1 MKNIIRLLA
10 LSIIVGMVL
19 WLAGCTEE
27 TTAPTPLKAPSTEI
41 KTIQP
46 KGYITGKIIDR
57 CTGMAISGAVVSL
70 GYGDTTHY
78 FTSADG
84 NFAFANVPAGQYQT
98 TALGSVFTGTY
109 NITISMKNINLQ
121 QTDPTKR
128 YKDYYYQN
136 VIINFTSLVPGDS
149 LGVSGLVGSAV
160 CTLATLSPT
169 LKGTVVDQNLLPVAA
184 ASVIILDHSTSN
196 VLAQTTTGAD
206 GSFQIS
212 NLENGSSFDIR
223 AKSFDGSLQATVS
236 KSLLCN
242 LLSDSLR
249 TQVLVEQIVL
259 APVDNVAPFIISV
272 SPDNNADVA
281 VGTSIVYTF
290 SEPIKQCPYTVT
302 TLGIGHGTIV
312 DNIHVNYIGLKKS
325 VAEVPVTSITWS
337 NNNTVLTVVPSGLVG
352 SAKYRVTFDTV
363 TVKANLKDMAG
374 NTLVNN
380 LRLTGD
386 LEGLSFTTA
395 GGTSGLLAPTL
406 SRRTVQGFVGPLD
419 FLGGRV
425 GLEWTS
431 VAGARSYNI
440 YRSVGNGPF
449 EIARTDVYAIQDT
462 LSYGPLVT
470 PQNTVNPLAAL
481 SIRYQVRAVSADLV
495 EGATSNNITIADQV
509 NPVLNSVV
517 VAGGTGPA
525 PLLWWIYTLQFSEP
539 LAVGAAQ
546 TVANYAILNP
556 DTVTFSITKADYLG
570 YDAGSTS
577 YQVQLL
583 ISSNLAAPAGYS
595 IRALAGVT
603 DLAGNA
609 MDATANTNTFSAP
622 RVPTLSSPADAAAGI
637 GLPATL
643 SWSAANGAV
652 SYRLQVSTN
661 IGFTGVVF
669 DSNNLANSLTSTSY
683 GVSST
688 YLTAG
693 ITYYWRVSA
702 TNADGTSAYSAVRSF
717 VP

>member
-10 LSIIVGMVL
+10 LSMIVGMVL

-128 YKDYYYQN
+128 YKDYYYQT

-184 ASVIILDHSTSN
+184 ASVIILDHFTSN

-259 APVDNVAPFIISV
+259 GPVDNVAPFVISI
-272 SPDNNADVA
+272 SPSNNSDVA

-290 SEPIKQCPYTVT
+290 SESIKQTPYTT
-302 TLGIGHGTIV
+302 NGAGYGGLA
-312 DNIHVNYIGLKKS
+312 DNIHVNYVGLKKS
-325 VAEVPVTSITWS
+325 TADVPMTSVTWS
-337 NNNTVLTVVPSGLVG
+337 NNNTVLTIVPSGLVG
-352 SAKYRVTFDTV
+352 SRKYSVTIDLT
-363 TVKANLKDMAG
+363 NLTDLAG
-374 NTLVNN
+374 NAVVDNTALV
-380 LRLTGD
+380 GD
-386 LEGLSFTTA
+386 FEALNFTTA
-395 GGTSGLLAPTL
+395 GGSAVPLAPI
-406 SRRTVQGFVGPLD
+406 
-419 FLGGRV
+419 LGEQIIPGV
-425 GLEWTS
+425 YTIQNYAGGGTISLEWNYD
-431 VAGARSYNI
+431 ANARSYNI
-440 YRSVGNGPF
+440 YRSVNGGSFDILETNIQFTQYQTTCP
-449 EIARTDVYAIQDT
+449 ALYAGT
-462 LSYGPLVT
+462 LSDPIGTANVRYRVT
-470 PQNTVNPLAAL
+470 G
-481 SIRYQVRAVSADLV
+481 VSKDLV
-495 EGATSNNITIADQV
+495 EGAASNIITVTDQV
-509 NPVLNSVV
+509 KPQLIYFPAPGA
-517 VAGGTGPA
+517 VAGATNSWVYRIGFNEPMSQATIEAISNYTFSNTGGV
-525 PLLWWIYTLQFSEP
+525 IYTINKVTY
-539 LAVGAAQ
+539 AGWDGAEWRAYLEV
-546 TVANYAILNP
+546 TSSVAP
-556 DTVTFSITKADYLG
+556 V
-570 YDAGSTS
+570 
-577 YQVQLL
+577 
-583 ISSNLAAPAGYS
+583 AGYILTTAS
-595 IRALAGVT
+595 AIT
-603 DLAGNA
+603 DLAGN
-609 MDATANTNTFSAP
+609 
-622 RVPTLSSPADAAAGI
+622 GI
-637 GLPATL
+637 DP
-643 SWSAANGAV
+643 AAN
-652 SYRLQVSTN
+652 SH
-661 IGFTGVVF
+661 
-669 DSNNLANSLTSTSY
+669 
-683 GVSST
+683 
-688 YLTAG
+688 
-693 ITYYWRVSA
+693 
-702 TNADGTSAYSAVRSF
+702 AY
-717 VP
+717 